1 MKMSRLFAPTLR
13 EAPAEAEIASHKL
26 LLRAGFIRRSTAG
39 IYTYLPLG
47 WRVIRKIEQIVRE
60 EMNAAGGQEIMLPVV
75 QPAELW
81 QATGRWELYGSEM
94 FRLRDR
100 HSREFCLGPTHE
112 EIITEL
118 VKGDVHSYKQLPL
131 LLYQIQNKYRDE
143 RRPRFGL
150 MRGRE
155 FIMMDL
161 YSFDRSPESARES
174 YARMYTAYE
183 AIFRRCGLSCRAVEA
198 DAGAIGGSGGTHEF
212 MALAEAGEAEVV
224 FCPDCAYAA
233 NTEKAECAPP
243 PEAVPAADAAEAA
256 PPRTEVATPGAR
268 TIEEVSAL
276 LGLPPERFLKT
287 LVYKGD
293 GQYLVVVLRGDRT
306 ANEVKINNCL
316 GPFRDLRLADEDD
329 LAALLP
335 CGAGFAG
342 PVGLPAARLAV
353 DSEAAVPAAF
363 VCGANRPDAH
373 WRDVVPGRDFP
384 LPLTADLRLARA
396 GEPCPRC
403 GAALG
408 GARGIEVGQV
418 FNLGQKYSEALSAR
432 FLNEDGKSQ
441 PFYMGCYGI
450 GVSRAMA
457 AAVEQRG
464 DESGIIWP
472 PAIAPYHC
480 VVVPVNEK
488 DPTVTAAAMTLYDKL
503 WAAGVETVLDDRPE
517 RLGVKFKD
525 ADLIGFP
532 LRLVVSAAGLAQGQ
546 IELKRRRTGDLEFI
560 PLAEAVARVRL
571 ILEEN

>member
-26 LLRAGFIRRSTAG
+26 LLRAGFIRKSTAG

-81 QATGRWELYGSEM
+81 QATGRWELYGPEM

-118 VKGDVHSYKQLPL
+118 VKSDVHSYKQLPL

-161 YSFDRSPESARES
+161 YSFDRSPEGARES
-174 YARMYTAYE
+174 YARMQTAYE

-233 NTEKAECAPP
+233 NTEKAECVPP
-243 PEAVPAADAAEAA
+243 PAAAPSPSPIAA
-256 PPRTEVATPGAR
+256 PPRAEVATPGAR

-293 GQYLVVVLRGDRT
+293 GQYLAVVVRGDRT

-329 LAALLP
+329 LAALVA
-335 CGAGFAG
+335 CGSGFVG
-342 PVGLPAARLAV
+342 PVDLPAAARLAV
-353 DSEAAVPAAF
+353 DSEAAVSAAF
-363 VCGANRPDAH
+363 VCGANRPDVH

-384 LPLTADLRLARA
+384 LSLTADLRLARA

-403 GAALG
+403 GAALS

-418 FNLGQKYSEALSAR
+418 FNLGQKYSDALSAR
-432 FLNEDGKSQ
+432 FLNEAGKSQ
-441 PFYMGCYGI
+441 SFYMGCYGI

-472 PAIAPYHC
+472 LAIAPYHC

-488 DPTVTAAAMTLYDKL
+488 DPAVMAAAMALYDEL
-503 WAAGVETVLDDRPE
+503 RAAGVETVLDDRPE

-532 LRLVVSAAGLAQGQ
+532 LRLVVSAANLAQGQ
-546 IELKRRRTGDLEFI
+546 AELKRRQTGDLEFI
-560 PLAEAVARVRL
+560 PLTEAVARVRL